1 MAKGL
6 VKKMVKKEPDT
17 IDFSIIEKEIV
28 DGHVRAYAK
37 NYCATKKTFAPSSL
51 VYGNGMCARYW
62 YLAFEGNEFEN
73 KTDGQSF
80 ANMNSGTDAHTR
92 IIENVLK
99 DSEIMEWYEQYVTC
113 DDPPINGKMDALL
126 KIDNNHVAMELKTAK
141 DEGFNYHKATN
152 TASRYHIEQILI
164 YMKILNLQ
172 YGAIVY
178 ENKNTHEILSIP
190 VVVQQKHVEFI
201 NYLFDWMRR
210 VKKAFDDKQLPE
222 RGYRKDSKIC
232 KGCPLEKVCD
242 SRDKGVIKI
251 ERRKELE

>member
-1 MAKGL
+1 MTKAL
-6 VKKMVKKEPDT
+6 IKKMVKKEPNT

-28 DGHVRAYAK
+28 EGHVRVYGTNK
-37 NYCATKKTFAPSSL
+37 FMTKKTFAPSSL
-51 VYGNGMCARYW
+51 VYGNGMCPRYW

-73 KTDGQSF
+73 KTDGTSF
-80 ANMNSGTDAHTR
+80 ANMNAGTDAHTR

-99 DSEIMEWYEQYVTC
+99 DSEIVEWYEQYVTC

-126 KIDNNHVAMELKTAK
+126 KIDDNLVAFELKTAK
-141 DEGFNYHKATN
+141 DEGFNYHKAKN
-152 TASRYHIEQILI
+152 SASRYHIEQVLI
-164 YMKILNLQ
+164 YMKILNLK

-178 ENKNTHEILSIP
+178 ENKNTFEILSIP
-190 VVVQQKHVEFI
+190 IVVNEKHVEFI

-210 VKKAFDDKQLPE
+210 VKKAFDENQLPE

-232 KGCPLEKVCD
+232 KSCPLEKVCD
-242 SRDKGVIKI
+242 SKDKGVIKI

>member
-6 VKKMVKKEPDT
+6 VKKMVKKEPNT
-17 IDFSIIEKEIV
+17 IDFSVIEKEII
-28 DGHVRAYAK
+28 DGHVRVYAK
-37 NYCATKKTFAPSSL
+37 NKFDTKKTFAPSSL
-51 VYGNGMCARYW
+51 VYGPGMCARYW
-62 YLAFEGNEFEN
+62 YLAFEGNMFEN
-73 KTDGQSF
+73 KTDGTSF

-92 IIENVLK
+92 IIEKVLK
-99 DSEIMEWYEQYVTC
+99 DSEIMEWYEEYVLC
-113 DDPPINGKMDALL
+113 DDPPIKGKMDALL
-126 KIDNNHVAMELKTAK
+126 KIDDNFVAFELKTAK

-152 TASRYHIEQILI
+152 SASRYHIEQILI

-190 VVVQQKHVEFI
+190 IVVNQKYVDFI
-201 NYLFDWMRR
+201 NYLFEWMRK
-210 VKKAFDDKQLPE
+210 VKNAFDEKKLPE

-232 KGCPLEKVCD
+232 KGCALEKVCD
-242 SRDKGVIKI
+242 SREKGDIKI